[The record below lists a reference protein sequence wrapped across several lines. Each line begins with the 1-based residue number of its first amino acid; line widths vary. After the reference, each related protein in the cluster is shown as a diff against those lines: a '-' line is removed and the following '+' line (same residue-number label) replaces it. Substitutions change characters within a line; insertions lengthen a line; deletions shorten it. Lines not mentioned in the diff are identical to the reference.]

1 MKLLFGFTAFE
12 VQEVT
17 CLVEGSL
24 ISRLSEFD
32 CSLVIVTTELF
43 IHSLFEFDD
52 ITPEMLEVKV
62 LKSPTR
68 PEVAGD
74 EVVLAGE
81 LELCT

>member
-1 MKLLFGFTAFE
+1 MFGFTAFE

-17 CLVEGSL
+17 CLVEASL
-24 ISRLSEFD
+24 VDILSEFD
-32 CSLVIVTTELF
+32 GSLVIVTMEPL
-43 IHSLFEFDD
+43 IHSFLESDE

-68 PEVAGD
+68 PDVAGD

-81 LELCT
+81 LDNFT

>member
-1 MKLLFGFTAFE
+1 LFGFTAFE

-17 CLVEGSL
+17 CLVEASL
-24 ISRLSEFD
+24 VDILSEFD
-32 CSLVIVTTELF
+32 GSLVIVTMEPL
-43 IHSLFEFDD
+43 IHSFLESDE

-68 PEVAGD
+68 PDVAGD

-81 LELCT
+81 LEHCT

>member
-1 MKLLFGFTAFE
+1 M
-12 VQEVT
+12 QEAT
-17 CLVEGSL
+17 CFVEGPVVD
-24 ISRLSEFD
+24 ILSEFD
-32 CSLVIVTTELF
+32 ISLVIATMELF
-43 IHSLFEFDD
+43 IHSLLEFVE

-68 PEVAGD
+68 PDVAGD

>member
-1 MKLLFGFTAFE
+1 MFGFTAFD

-17 CLVEGSL
+17 CFVEVSFVT
-24 ISRLSEFD
+24 RLSEFD
-32 CSLVIVTTELF
+32 FSLVIVIL
-43 IHSLFEFDD
+43 SWLEFVE

-68 PEVAGD
+68 PDVAGE

-81 LELCT
+81 LEHWA